1 MKSLQI
7 AGVALAVQI
16 LLVAIL
22 ASKVAGTMGPLVK
35 FLTGCACLVCL
46 LSLNNALK
54 SESNAEQKLARIAVG
69 FLIVTA
75 VVGAVI
81 QLWIGNR

>member
-1 MKSLQI
+1 MKSLQTL
-7 AGVALAVQI
+7 GVALAVQI
-16 LLVAIL
+16 LLVTIL
-22 ASKVAGTMGPLVK
+22 VSKVAGTMGPLVK

-54 SESNAEQKLARIAVG
+54 SEPNPEQRLARFAVG

-75 VVGAVI
+75 VVGGVI

>member
-1 MKSLQI
+1 MKSLQTP
-7 AGVALAVQI
+7 GVALAVHI
-16 LLVAIL
+16 LLVTIL
-22 ASKVAGTMGPLVK
+22 VSKVAGTMGPVK

-46 LSLNNALK
+46 LSLNNALR
-54 SESNAEQKLARIAVG
+54 SESNAEQRLARFAVG

-75 VVGAVI
+75 VVGGVI